1 MDSHATNRILI
12 GVIKMQI
19 IIKQKSVY
27 GLETYY
33 PFCDKAKLFA
43 KIAGTT
49 TLTRHAITDIKK
61 LGYEIHI
68 KTDVPEFV

>member
-1 MDSHATNRILI
+1 
-12 GVIKMQI
+12 MQI
-19 IIKQKSVY
+19 IIKLKSVY
-27 GLETYY
+27 GLQTYY

-68 KTDVPEFV
+68 KTDVPEFA

>member
-1 MDSHATNRILI
+1 
-12 GVIKMQI
+12 MQI
-19 IIKQKSVY
+19 IIKSKNVY

-33 PFCDKAKLFA
+33 PFCEKAKLLA

-49 TLTRHAITDIKK
+49 TLTRHALIDIKK

-68 KTDVPEFV
+68 KTDVPDFV